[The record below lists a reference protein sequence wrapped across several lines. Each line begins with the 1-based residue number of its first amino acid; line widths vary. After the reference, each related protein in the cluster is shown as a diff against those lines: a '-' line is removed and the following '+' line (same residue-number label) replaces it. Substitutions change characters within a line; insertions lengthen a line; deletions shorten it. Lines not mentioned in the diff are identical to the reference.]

1 MIFKK
6 WYILIPVL
14 FITGLFAF
22 PLAQLIYSFLLF
34 YSLLIFIILFIIVLI
49 KKKRRNQL
57 LSFIVVL
64 NFSFIISIFISF
76 LFPLKKPL
84 PTNTE
89 NIASTLKYI
98 YDTDQIDRM
107 DIRIFISDSYRKKIK
122 ERDKMRLHFVNNLLQ
137 ANKISTPTEKYLFA
151 MIFHH
156 GDKPEHYEKAYLLAS
171 EAAKA
176 NVQNA
181 EWLSKAA
188 FDRWMISIGE
198 EPKYGTQLGKY

>member
-1 MIFKK
+1 MIKK
-6 WYILIPVL
+6 WYIPIPVF

-34 YSLLIFIILFIIVLI
+34 LSLLVFIILFVIKLV
-49 KKKRRNQL
+49 KKKRKNSL
-57 LSFIVVL
+57 LSFIIFL
-64 NFSFIISIFISF
+64 NFSFIISILISF
-76 LFPLKKPL
+76 FIPLKKPL

-98 YDTDQIDRM
+98 YDVDQKDRM
-107 DIRIFISDSYRKKIK
+107 DIRIFIWDSYRKKIK
-122 ERDKMRLHFVNNLLQ
+122 ERDKMRLHFVNYLLE
-137 ANKISTPTEKYLFA
+137 ANKISTPTDKYLSA
-151 MIFHH
+151 MIFQH

-198 EPKYGTQLGKY
+198 KPKYGTQIGKN